1 MSCAKNKYS
10 LETVASDT
18 TFSHLGS
25 LHCDTNYKIDDCLMV
40 TKALAQSLSLKS
52 VLVGYVFQM
61 RNLMAGQVNQNYLK
75 HQKGNQSLMP
85 ANKCFPDHIPY
96 S

>member
-1 MSCAKNKYS
+1 
-10 LETVASDT
+10 
-18 TFSHLGS
+18 
-25 LHCDTNYKIDDCLMV
+25 MV
-40 TKALAQSLSLKS
+40 TEALAQPLSLKP

-61 RNLMAGQVNQNYLK
+61 RNLMAGQINQNYLK

-85 ANKCFPDHIPY
+85 ANKCFPDRISY